1 MIMPYIKPIIFCCNI
16 DSVTVV
22 SQTFCHNFLPE
33 QTFVGKFSK
42 NVWLVCTSL
51 RKSFLIFFLTVFNSY
66 NLFTEMLSWE
76 PTRLG
81 NLEGLEH
88 RHL

>member
-1 MIMPYIKPIIFCCNI
+1 MLSLLQVMMIMPYVKSIIFFCDI

-51 RKSFLIFFLTVFNSY
+51 RKAFLKLFLLFFFNC
-66 NLFTEMLSWE
+66 F
-76 PTRLG
+76 
-81 NLEGLEH
+81 
-88 RHL
+88 